1 MKAAVY
7 TRTGAAREVL
17 EIKEEVK
24 PTPSKN
30 EVLIA
35 LRASG
40 INPADVKRRAG
51 WNNSKMAHPKIIP
64 HCDGSG
70 EVIAVGDNVKDRK
83 VGDRVWVWNAQG
95 GYDGPGRAFGT
106 AAEYIAINSKQTAV
120 LHKKLNFLEGAC
132 LGVPAMTAYYAV
144 FADGLVKNQTILVQG
159 GGGVVAH
166 FAIQFAKY
174 GSAKVIATT
183 GSSQRSSHALEAGA
197 DKVLDRHDPM
207 LSDLIL
213 DATGGEGVDRVIEL
227 EFGGNLLTDISV
239 LKAGGVIAAYSSTQV
254 PEPAFPYYKL
264 AAKGGAIRVIQSF
277 GFSDQIRSKAID
289 AVNKLCSDND
299 LIVSIGKVYSL
310 DQISEAHD
318 DVEAQKT
325 IGNIVLEI

>member
-7 TRTGAAREVL
+7 TKTGAATEVL
-17 EIKEEVK
+17 EIRDEIK
-24 PTPSKN
+24 PTPEKD
-30 EVLIA
+30 EVLVA

-51 WNNSKMAHPKIIP
+51 WRDSRMAHPKIIP

-70 EVIAVGDNVKDRK
+70 EVVALGENVKNRR
-83 VGDRVWVWNAQG
+83 VGDRVWVWSAQG

-106 AAEYIAINSKQTAV
+106 AAEYISINTKQTAL
-120 LHKKLNFLEGAC
+120 LHENLSFLEGAC

-144 FADGLVKNQTILVQG
+144 FADGLVRDQTILVQG

-166 FAIQFAKY
+166 FAIQFAKF

-183 GSSQRSSHALEAGA
+183 GSPERASHALEAGA
-197 DKVLDRHDPM
+197 DLIFDRHDPK

-213 DATGGEGVDRVIEL
+213 EATGGEGVDRVIEL

-254 PEPAFPYYKL
+254 PEPKFPYYKL

-277 GFSDQIRSKAID
+277 GFSDDIRSKAI
-289 AVNKLCSDND
+289 ATVNKLCSENA
-299 LIVSIGKVYSL
+299 LIVSIGKVYPL
-310 DQISEAHD
+310 DQISEAHNG
-318 DVEAQKT
+318 VEAQKT